1 MAQRYDREEQVEARG
16 GREWRMTPEHRVD
29 QPKWQIYSRRNRGA
43 HVKSEVETI
52 GGGSYDWRKDKKERE
67 ERVQQVGNQ

>member
-1 MAQRYDREEQVEARG
+1 MVQRYDREEQVEARG
-16 GREWRMTPEHRVD
+16 GREWRMTLEHRVD

-52 GGGSYDWRKDKKERE
+52 GEGSYD
-67 ERVQQVGNQ
+67 